1 MTRSR
6 SLLLHEEIR
15 SCRLCAEHLPHEP
28 RPVVSFSAEA
38 RVVLIGQ
45 APGAAVHASGI
56 PWDDPSGDTLRTWM
70 GLDRERFY
78 DPTAL
83 AIVPMGFCYPGRGR
97 SGDRPPRP
105 ECAPRWHQRVLGLL
119 EPRLTLLIGRF
130 AQEHYLGPK
139 RGATLTQTVQQWRR
153 YGPTVL
159 PLPHPSPRNRPWLA
173 NNPWFQDEVIPVL
186 RRRLRRLGVR

>member
-1 MTRSR
+1 MTRSP
-6 SLLLHEEIR
+6 SLRLLDEIR
-15 SCRLCAEHLPHEP
+15 SCRLCAEHLPHPP

-38 RVVLIGQ
+38 AVVIIGQ

-56 PWDDPSGDTLRTWM
+56 PWDDPSGDTLRHWM

-78 DPTAL
+78 DPAAI

-105 ECAPRWHQRVLGLL
+105 ECAPQWHERVLGLL
-119 EPRLTLLIGRF
+119 EPRLTLLVGRF
-130 AQEHYLGPK
+130 AQACYLAQECGP
-139 RGATLTQTVQQWRR
+139 TLTQTVQQWRR
-153 YGPTVL
+153 YGPAVL
-159 PLPHPSPRNRPWLA
+159 PLPHPSPRNRPWMA
-173 NNPWFQDEVIPVL
+173 KNPWFQAEVVPVL